1 MFITGWCPEMER
13 VHQFLELKPCI
24 RDLYI
29 TYVCV
34 RHLLVNMAAP
44 LLFICD
50 IRFIDLFHCTGNR

>member
-1 MFITGWCPEMER
+1 MER